1 MKIRKD
7 VFISTFI
14 IVAGIFVLGL
24 YLGSKLDSYRIDDL
38 KMQIGKSE
46 LDAESFIIEM
56 GFVDSF
62 SENKCVIVKPI
73 IDELSGELG
82 EIGKTLTKYD
92 ERGIFDKNEYDI
104 LKRRYFILEIKA
116 YTLRKELK
124 EECDEDKNVIL
135 YFYDI
140 NNNEESLRQ
149 GYVLDS
155 MVNRNQDI
163 TVFSIDRE
171 FKEPLLET
179 VKRHYNVTKGPTIIL
194 NFNKK
199 FEGFTSEAEIANVI
213 RN

>member
-82 EIGKTLTKYD
+82 DIGKTLTKYD
-92 ERGIFDKNEYDI
+92 ERGVFDKNEYDT

-140 NNNEESLRQ
+140 NNNDESLRQ

-155 MVNRNQDI
+155 MVNRNQNI

-179 VKRHYNVTKGPTIIL
+179 VKRHYNVTRGPTIIL
-194 NFNKK
+194 NFDKK
-199 FEGFTSEAEIANVI
+199 FEGFTSEAEIVKYAK
-213 RN
+213 

>member
-14 IVAGIFVLGL
+14 IVIGIFVLGL

-38 KMQIGKSE
+38 KAQIGKSE

-56 GFVDSF
+56 SFADSF
-62 SENKCVIVKPI
+62 SENKCEILRPI
-73 IDELSGELG
+73 INELSGELG

-92 ERGIFDKNEYDI
+92 SKGIFDKNEYNI
-104 LKRRYFILEIKA
+104 LKRRYFILEIRA

-124 EECDEDKNVIL
+124 EKCGEDNNVIL
-135 YFYDI
+135 YFYDV

-155 MVNRNQDI
+155 MVNRNQNI

-171 FKEPLLET
+171 FKEPLLDT
-179 VKRHYNVTKGPTIIL
+179 VKRHYNVTKGPTIIV
-194 NFNKK
+194 NFDKK
-199 FEGFTSEAEIANVI
+199 FEGFTPEAEIVKYAK
-213 RN
+213 

>member
-199 FEGFTSEAEIANVI
+199 FEGFTSEAEIVKYAK
-213 RN
+213 

>member
-14 IVAGIFVLGL
+14 IVIGIFVLGL

-38 KMQIGKSE
+38 KAQIGKSE

-56 GFVDSF
+56 SFVDSF
-62 SENKCVIVKPI
+62 SENKCEILKPI
-73 IDELSGELG
+73 INELSSELG

-92 ERGIFDKNEYDI
+92 SKGIFDKNEYNI
-104 LKRRYFILEIKA
+104 LKRRYFILEIRA

-124 EECDEDKNVIL
+124 EKCGEDNNVIL
-135 YFYDI
+135 YFYDV

-155 MVNRNQDI
+155 MVNRNQNI

-171 FKEPLLET
+171 FKEPLLDT
-179 VKRHYNVTKGPTIIL
+179 VKRHYNVTKGPTIII
-194 NFNKK
+194 NFDRK
-199 FEGFTSEAEIANVI
+199 FEGFTPEAEIVKYAK
-213 RN
+213 

>member
-14 IVAGIFVLGL
+14 IVIGIFVLGL

-38 KMQIGKSE
+38 KAQIGKSE

-56 GFVDSF
+56 SFADSF
-62 SENKCVIVKPI
+62 SENKCEILRPI
-73 IDELSGELG
+73 INELSGELG

-92 ERGIFDKNEYDI
+92 SKGIFDKNEYNI
-104 LKRRYFILEIKA
+104 LKRRYFILEIRA

-124 EECDEDKNVIL
+124 EKCGEDNNVIL
-135 YFYDI
+135 YFYDV

-155 MVNRNQDI
+155 MVNRNQNI

-171 FKEPLLET
+171 FKEPLLDT
-179 VKRHYNVTKGPTIIL
+179 VKRHYNVTKGPTIII
-194 NFNKK
+194 NFDRK
-199 FEGFTSEAEIANVI
+199 FEGFTPEAEIVKYAK
-213 RN
+213 